1 VTCSHHLLTRV
12 LSPPPQVV
20 EHSQAPEI
28 PQELP
33 LQLRD
38 LLSACFRHKAEQ
50 RPTPVQLLRL
60 LETVPIPKQDP
71 PEARPRR
78 PLTPVITEEEDRG
91 LAAGSSA
98 ALRRSSTAAAATA
111 AAAPGATAAAGPMPA
126 PPPATSRRHAMARHL
141 DTGADFA
148 PVPRPLLKLPSM
160 PPTAPAAAAGDQSTP
175 QPAGAE
181 IQADAALKVSSS
193 TKRQR
198 SSAAGAAGAGA
209 AAAAGTNAAS
219 KGPAP
224 SDSPA
229 KNVMRL
235 PRLTSAPAGARSKAK
250 QQEEEP
256 ALVPVAPLS
265 AALKRKQA
273 QLQAMRA
280 SQALQQQAALQ
291 AQQEKQRQAEEQ
303 AKKQLAEQQA
313 KQAKQQ
319 QAKEA
324 EKQEQAEQQTSAE
337 AEADHAEAQEAAFAA
352 AEAGHTISEV
362 ASSST
367 GKVQSPKGGAATR
380 MPRMIRG
387 TTSGTPQQQQAG
399 LPPPPAFLQAQGKQG
414 EPATNAASGPLK
426 SLRLSQVAESDR
438 LSAGP
443 ESPHTMPPRAAGPGI
458 GAQQQAGDA
467 DTDMLMGAGDSLQVP
482 PMTAG
487 SSSPLLPEASDES
500 LSSTRAVASNG
511 EADPSLRAAAKCVTL
526 AADLVEQGE
535 LDKAEVQLR

>member
-1 VTCSHHLLTRV
+1 M
-12 LSPPPQVV
+12 V

-28 PQELP
+28 PQALP

-60 LETVPIPKQDP
+60 LEMVPLPKQDP

-78 PLTPVITEEEDRG
+78 PLTPVITEEDIG

-98 ALRRSSTAAAATA
+98 ALRRSSSAAAAA
-111 AAAPGATAAAGPMPA
+111 AAAAAGPMPT
-126 PPPATSRRHAMARHL
+126 PPPATNPRHAMARHL

-148 PVPRPLLKLPSM
+148 PVPRPLLKMPSM
-160 PPTAPAAAAGDQSTP
+160 PPTAPAPAAPAGDQSTP
-175 QPAGAE
+175 QPASAE
-181 IQADAALKVSSS
+181 IQADAAARVSS

-198 SSAAGAAGAGA
+198 SGAAAAGA
-209 AAAAGTNAAS
+209 AAAAGTNATT

-229 KNVMRL
+229 KHVMRL
-235 PRLTSAPAGARSKAK
+235 PRLTSAPTGSRSKAK
-250 QQEEEP
+250 QEEEP

-265 AALKRKQA
+265 AALKKKQA

-303 AKKQLAEQQA
+303 AKKKQAEQQAKEAEQAKLAEQAKQQQA

-319 QAKEA
+319 QA
-324 EKQEQAEQQTSAE
+324 EQQASVE
-337 AEADHAEAQEAAFAA
+337 AEADHAEAQAAAFAA
-352 AEAGHTISEV
+352 AEAVHTISEV

-367 GKVQSPKGGAATR
+367 GKVHSPKGGAATR
-380 MPRMIRG
+380 MPRMTRG
-387 TTSGTPQQQQAG
+387 TISASPQQQQQQQPS
-399 LPPPPAFLQAQGKQG
+399 LPPPPAFLQTQGKQG
-414 EPATNAASGPLK
+414 EPASNAASGPLQ
-426 SLRLSQVAESDR
+426 SLHLSQVAESDR

-443 ESPHTMPPRAAGPGI
+443 ESPHTMPPPAAGPGT

-467 DTDMLMGAGDSLQVP
+467 DTDVLMGAGDSLHVP
-482 PMTAG
+482 PMTAV
-487 SSSPLLPEASDES
+487 SSSQLLPEASDES
-500 LSSTRAVASNG
+500 LSSTRAVASNP
-511 EADPSLRAAAKCVTL
+511 EADPSLRAAAKCVTQ

-535 LDKAEVQLR
+535 LDQAELQLRWVCE